1 MLLPG
6 DEEAVFVPLVDLY
19 AERAH
24 HIERDVDIGAA
35 LDRGEDAERAVRRE
49 QRQRE
54 EQTRD
59 KLAAHVAAQG
69 VFPRG
74 ERALK
79 RDAALALFDP
89 DACAGQDVLIDAD
102 AALQK
107 PRRAGKDGAPAGDER
122 RRDAEAE
129 GASALAAGVD
139 GAFRGAPAGAGDV
152 GGIALQTG
160 GAAHGADT
168 VERRGHVLAA
178 RDAADAA
185 LTRGEGGAKEHPV
198 AAALRGRRAD
208 RAAGRA
214 GGDGDGHSACA
225 PFRRMSIASQ

>member
-74 ERALK
+74 ERTLEC
-79 RDAALALFDP
+79 DAALALFDP
-89 DACAGQDVLIDAD
+89 NARAGQDVLIDAD

-107 PRRAGKDGAPAGDER
+107 PRRAGKDGAPPGT
-122 RRDAEAE
+122 
-129 GASALAAGVD
+129 S
-139 GAFRGAPAGAGDV
+139 
-152 GGIALQTG
+152 
-160 GAAHGADT
+160 
-168 VERRGHVLAA
+168 
-178 RDAADAA
+178 
-185 LTRGEGGAKEHPV
+185 
-198 AAALRGRRAD
+198 
-208 RAAGRA
+208 A
-214 GGDGDGHSACA
+214 GGMQK
-225 PFRRMSIASQ
+225 RRVLPLSRQG

>member
-107 PRRAGKDGAPAGDER
+107 PRRAGKDGAPPGT
-122 RRDAEAE
+122 
-129 GASALAAGVD
+129 S
-139 GAFRGAPAGAGDV
+139 
-152 GGIALQTG
+152 
-160 GAAHGADT
+160 
-168 VERRGHVLAA
+168 
-178 RDAADAA
+178 
-185 LTRGEGGAKEHPV
+185 
-198 AAALRGRRAD
+198 
-208 RAAGRA
+208 A
-214 GGDGDGHSACA
+214 GGMQK
-225 PFRRMSIASQ
+225 RRVLPLSRQG